1 MRIASRA
8 RWGELL
14 EAGVQIAEYEPT
26 MFHVKSMVVDECV
39 VSVGSTN
46 FDNRSF
52 RINDE
57 ANLNIFD
64 AALALR
70 QIEIFGAD
78 WKKSKRVTL
87 DAWQRRPL
95 REKVLERIASLVR
108 SQL

>member
-1 MRIASRA
+1 
-8 RWGELL
+8 
-14 EAGVQIAEYEPT
+14 
-26 MFHVKSMVVDECV
+26 MFHVKSMVVDELL

-57 ANLNIFD
+57 ANLNVFD

-70 QIEIFGAD
+70 QIEIFDAD
-78 WKKSKRVTL
+78 WKKSRPVTL
-87 DAWQRRPL
+87 DMWQRRPI
-95 REKVLERIASLVR
+95 REKLFEQMTSLLR